1 MEEKK
6 YDFSIHSKLSNL
18 LKGIVPDI
26 DSSDIMSALP
36 GRLSE
41 IHNYCFKVSSLID
54 DLCKY
59 DNSRLGKNEYDK
71 LLGDLVD
78 LKVHI
83 YDELFDWIKESE
95 MPLQKMIDEVE
106 KKLNAFD

>member
-6 YDFSIHSKLSNL
+6 YELSIHSKLSNL
-18 LKGIVPDI
+18 LKTIVPDI

-41 IHNYCFKVSSLID
+41 IHKYCFRVSTLID

-59 DNSRLGKNEYDK
+59 DNSRLGKTEYDK
-71 LLGDLVD
+71 LLGDLVG

-83 YDELFDWIKESE
+83 YDELVDWIKESE
-95 MPLQKMIDEVE
+95 KPLQKMIDEVE
-106 KKLNAFD
+106 RKLDAFD